1 MPDIELYYAR
11 TGNSLRA
18 AIAVEL
24 AALEVRKCELNLASK
39 EHKQDWFVKINPAGA
54 VPVLVER
61 GGDGETFVLTQSGAI
76 MNHLLERR
84 RPDLWPRAPADKA
97 RCMASFIAAL
107 GDVAVQ
113 NGLAR
118 YLESM
123 PDASKFVF
131 DRLLASVSAAF
142 VEVKKRSFLCGESKT
157 IADYAHLPVIYMR
170 EPALAAL
177 PEFKHVIAWLDRMKC
192 DPAVARAIDWAGLQL
207 RA

>member
-1 MPDIELYYAR
+1 MPDATLYYAR

-24 AALEVRKCELNLASK
+24 AGVTVDKRAMDLPGR
-39 EHKQDWFVKINPAGA
+39 EHKQDWFVALNPAGA
-54 VPVLVER
+54 VPVLVEHD
-61 GGDGETFVLTQSGAI
+61 GDDAFVLTQSGAI
-76 MNHLLERR
+76 LNHLVERH
-84 RPDLWPRAPADKA
+84 RPDLWPQAPADKS

-123 PDASKFVF
+123 PEASAFVF
-131 DRLLASVSAAF
+131 NRLIDSIRASF
-142 VEVKKRSFLCGESKT
+142 VAVERQPFLCGDTKT

-170 EPALAAL
+170 EHALAAR
-177 PEFKHVIAWLDRMKC
+177 PEFDHVTAWLARMKD
-192 DPAVARAIDWAGLQL
+192 DPAAARALEYAGLQL
-207 RA
+207 E